1 MTLRDLAI
9 LLGAGIV
16 FGAGQRVGWNLVLLA
31 RDLQTEATFRRLIRP
46 LLYQ

>member
-9 LLGAGIV
+9 LLVAGLA
-16 FGAGQRVGWNLVLLA
+16 FGMGQRLGWNLVLLV
-31 RDLQTEATFRRLIRP
+31 RDHQTEATFRRLIRP